1 MTSAHLNSSTFY
13 EKGNLWYND
22 TDASQTT
29 RCVPRFFFLFHV
41 FLIKKHVVG
50 FFLNVLFTVF
60 CPVVQREK
68 QYIKMLIFEVKQRL
82 TASVF
87 ACISFLELPN
97 LL

>member
-50 FFLNVLFTVF
+50 FFLNVLF
-60 CPVVQREK
+60 
-68 QYIKMLIFEVKQRL
+68 
-82 TASVF
+82 SV
-87 ACISFLELPN
+87 LPSGPERKAIY
-97 LL
+97 